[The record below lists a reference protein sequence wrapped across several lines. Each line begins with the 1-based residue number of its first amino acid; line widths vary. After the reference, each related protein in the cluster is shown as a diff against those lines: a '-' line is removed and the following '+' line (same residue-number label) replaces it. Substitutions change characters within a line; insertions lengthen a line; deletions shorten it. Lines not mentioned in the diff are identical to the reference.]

1 MGYRKAILEEIKS
14 IQALDSLE
22 SDHIKDAQLWVNSG
36 AELCRIKKPAI
47 PNKHLVS
54 YFVVADGE
62 YILLVDHKKAELWL
76 PSGGHV
82 APNESPR
89 KTVVREAY
97 EELKIEADFILEHPL
112 FLTVTE
118 TVGNVEKHTDVSLW
132 YVLSLGRNTKI
143 DFDKDEFHSI
153 RWFNINDLPYERSD
167 PHLKRFIEK
176 YSRLI

>member
-1 MGYRKAILEEIKS
+1 MSKEVEKITRTIEEAEESLDRLS
-14 IQALDSLE
+14 ISSSSVPAS
-22 SDHIKDAQLWVNSG
+22 SSSSSVPSSSSSRVN
-36 AELCRIKKPAI
+36 ELKK
-47 PNKHLVS
+47 K
-54 YFVVADGE
+54 E
-62 YILLVDHKKAELWL
+62 Y
-76 PSGGHV
+76 
-82 APNESPR
+82 
-89 KTVVREAY
+89 EAY